1 MPATPDKL
9 EATNGCDEDKTDG
22 SEEERGK
29 PISGL
34 PSWRGI
40 QWPEAAR
47 RLADKASLT
56 QSVRQPKMQQIL
68 PWGPWA
74 PGLKLQPLIPF
85 SLGHVSD
92 FARIFSTKFY
102 PGAIVHSKQKKKQF

>member
-47 RLADKASLT
+47 RLADKASFNA
-56 QSVRQPKMQQIL
+56 IC
-68 PWGPWA
+68 A
-74 PGLKLQPLIPF
+74 PAENATDPAVG
-85 SLGHVSD
+85 SLGSWAQATTTYSLFSGSRFGFCED
-92 FARIFSTKFY
+92 FF
-102 PGAIVHSKQKKKQF
+102 H